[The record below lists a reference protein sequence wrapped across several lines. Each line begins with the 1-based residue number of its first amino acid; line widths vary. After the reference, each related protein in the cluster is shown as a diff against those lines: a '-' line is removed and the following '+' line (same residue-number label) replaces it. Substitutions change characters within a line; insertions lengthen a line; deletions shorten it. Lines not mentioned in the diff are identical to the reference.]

1 MNPKTKQENKFP
13 VLHNSFLCVII
24 KPPFIS
30 TGRLDGM
37 PFEHAEEKTKTFKL
51 RWAFEKKK
59 GLKT

>member
-37 PFEHAEEKTKTFKL
+37 PFEHAEEETK
-51 RWAFEKKK
+51 RSN
-59 GLKT
+59 